1 MRAED
6 IFQLVEYWKGEH
18 ERRGQSERKVQK
30 KGAKVCVIA
39 VCPAVW

>member
-30 KGAKVCVIA
+30 KGTKV
-39 VCPAVW
+39 W